1 MKGAEFLTKE
11 TNHKDVFTY
20 EDFSE
25 EQKMMYMATKEFV
38 EKEVLSNID
47 KIEKQEGTIVP
58 DTLKKAG
65 ELGLLGISTPEE
77 LDGLGMS
84 FNTSML
90 IADIIGV
97 AGSFGTTFG
106 AHTGIGT
113 LPILYYGNEEQ
124 KKKYIPGLST
134 GELIGCYC
142 LTEPSAGSDA
152 NAGKT
157 NAKLSDDGKNYII
170 NGQKIWISHGGFA
183 DIMVVFAKIDD
194 DKNHSA
200 FIVESKSKGITMGAE
215 EVKLGIK
222 GSSTRQIF
230 YENVEVPVENLLGN
244 RGQGFEIALNILNI
258 GRIKLCSSAIGGAK
272 KLIEQT
278 EEYVGER
285 KQFGK
290 PIGEFGAI
298 KQKVARMK
306 AKTFASESLMYRAG
320 QDIEDR
326 GNSVSLVKGEQEVV
340 SKNET
345 KNITLTNLKE
355 EKLGIVK
362 STSEF
367 AIECAIA
374 KVHGS
379 ETLDYVADEAIQCHG
394 GMGYSAEY
402 PIERAYRDA
411 RISRI
416 YEGTNEINRM
426 LLVGQVLKKIKNKD
440 ISINGM
446 VKKGL
451 LKPITDILKC
461 SYDGI
466 DLVNNHKTLLSVLI
480 AVLGK
485 KYGKGLVK
493 QQEILLSM
501 ADIIIE
507 IYASESAILRAKK
520 TGESNHLNMS
530 KLYLYES
537 NQKIKEKAYEIIDAS
552 SKGIKR
558 GLLNK
563 LAGKLTSHKHIN
575 PYHIYSFI
583 E

>member
-1 MKGAEFLTKE
+1 MKGAEFLTNN
-11 TNHKDVFTY
+11 TSPKDIFTY

-25 EQKMMYMATKEFV
+25 EQKMMYEATKEFV
-38 EKEVLSNID
+38 EKEVLGNID

-58 DTLKKAG
+58 DTLKLAG

-77 LDGLGMS
+77 LGGLGMS

-90 IADIIGV
+90 IADIMGI
-97 AGSFGTTFG
+97 AGSISTSYG

-142 LTEPSAGSDA
+142 LTEPGAGSDA

-157 NAKLSDDGKNYII
+157 NAKLSEDGKNYII
-170 NGQKIWISHGGFA
+170 NGQKIWISNGGFA
-183 DIMVVFAKIDD
+183 HIMIVFAKIDG

-200 FIVESKSKGITMGAE
+200 FIVESNSKGITMGPE

-230 YENVEVPVENLLGN
+230 YENVEVPVENLLGD

-320 QDIEDR
+320 QDIENR
-326 GNSVSLVKGEQEVV
+326 GNDMYINIKALKG
-340 SKNET
+340 
-345 KNITLTNLKE
+345 

-362 STSEF
+362 STSEY

-379 ETLDYVADEAIQCHG
+379 EVLDYVADEAIQCHG

-446 VKKGL
+446 VKKVF
-451 LKPITDILKC
+451 LKPITDLFKC
-461 SYDGI
+461 TYDGI
-466 DLVNNHKTLLSVLI
+466 DLVNNHKMLSSLLIYVLFK
-480 AVLGK
+480 V
-485 KYGKGLVK
+485 YGKGLVK

-520 TGESNHLNMS
+520 TGEVNHLNMS
-530 KLYLYES
+530 KLYLYEA
-537 NQKIKEKAYEIIDAS
+537 NQKIKEKSYEIIDAS
-552 SKGIKR
+552 SKGMKR
-558 GLLNK
+558 GLLKK
-563 LAGKLTSHKHIN
+563 LVSKLTNHKHVN
-575 PYHIYSFI
+575 PYSMY
-583 E
+583 

>member
-1 MKGAEFLTKE
+1 MKGAEFLTKKVDC
-11 TNHKDVFTY
+11 KDVFTY

-25 EQKMMYMATKEFV
+25 ENKMMYNVTKQFIE
-38 EKEVLSNID
+38 EKILPKTD
-47 KIEKQEGTIVP
+47 DIEKQKDGVSLNL
-58 DTLKKAG
+58 LKEMG
-65 ELGLLGISTPEE
+65 NLGILGITTPEE
-77 LDGLGMS
+77 LGGLGMS

-90 IADIIGV
+90 IADIMGI
-97 AGSFGTTFG
+97 AGSISTSYG

-113 LPILYYGNEEQ
+113 LPILYYGKEEQ
-124 KKKYIPGLST
+124 KQKYIPKLST

-142 LTEPSAGSDA
+142 LTEPGAGSDA

-157 NAKLSDDGKNYII
+157 NAKLSENGKNYII
-170 NGQKIWISHGGFA
+170 NGQKIWISNGGFA
-183 DIMVVFAKIDD
+183 DIMIVFAKIGT

-200 FIVESKSKGITMGAE
+200 FIIEANSEGITMGPE

-230 YENVEVPVENLLGN
+230 YENVEVPVENLLGD

-258 GRIKLCSSAIGGAK
+258 GRIKLCSSAIGGSK
-272 KLIEQT
+272 NLIEQT
-278 EEYVGER
+278 EQYIGER

-306 AKTFASESLMYRAG
+306 SKTFASESLMYRAG
-320 QDIEDR
+320 QDIENR
-326 GNSVSLVKGEQEVV
+326 GNQLVFDKDKGM
-340 SKNET
+340 K
-345 KNITLTNLKE
+345 KM
-355 EKLGIVK
+355 GIVK
-362 STSEF
+362 STSEY

-379 ETLDYVADEAIQCHG
+379 EVLDYVADESIQCHG

-402 PIERAYRDA
+402 PVERAYRDA

-426 LLVGQVLKKIKNKD
+426 LLVGQVLKKIHKKE
-440 ISINGM
+440 ISINDM
-446 VKKGL
+446 VIKGI

-461 SYDGI
+461 SYDSM
-466 DLVNNHKTLLSVLI
+466 DLVNNHKTLLSILI

-485 KYGKGLVK
+485 KYGKDLSK
-493 QQEILLSM
+493 KQEILLSM

-507 IYASESAILRAKK
+507 IYASESAILRSMK
-520 TGESNHLNMS
+520 TGDDNQKKMS
-530 KLYLYES
+530 ELYLYEA

-552 SKGIKR
+552 TKGVKR
-558 GLLNK
+558 GLMKCMVNK
-563 LAGKLTSHKHIN
+563 LTNHKHVN
-575 PYHIYSFI
+575 PYELY
-583 E
+583 

>member
-25 EQKMMYMATKEFV
+25 EQMMMYIATKEFV
-38 EKEVLSNID
+38 DKEVLSNID

-65 ELGLLGISTPEE
+65 DLGLLGISTPEE

-134 GELIGCYC
+134 GQLVGCYC
-142 LTEPSAGSDA
+142 LTEPGAGSDA

-157 NAKLSDDGKNYII
+157 NAKLSDDGKKYTI
-170 NGQKIWISHGGFA
+170 NGQKIWISNGGFA
-183 DIMVVFAKIDD
+183 DIMIVFAKIGD

-200 FIVESKSKGITMGAE
+200 FIVESKSEGITMGPE

-230 YENVEVPVENLLGN
+230 YENVEVPVENLLGK

-278 EEYVGER
+278 DEYVKER

-290 PIGEFGAI
+290 AIGTFGAI
-298 KQKVARMK
+298 QQKVSRMK
-306 AKTFASESLMYRAG
+306 AKVFASESLMYRAG

-326 GNSVSLVKGEQEVV
+326 GNDIH
-340 SKNET
+340 T
-345 KNITLTNLKE
+345 NIKNLKK
-355 EKLGIVK
+355 EKMGIVN
-362 STSEF
+362 STSEY

-379 ETLDYVADEAIQCHG
+379 EVLDYVADEAIQCHG

-440 ISINGM
+440 ISISGM
-446 VKKGL
+446 VKKVFM
-451 LKPITDILKC
+451 KPITDLFKC
-461 SYDGI
+461 NYDGM
-466 DLVNNHKTLLSVLI
+466 DLVNNHKMLSSLLIYILFNNF
-480 AVLGK
+480 GK
-485 KYGKGLVK
+485 KLVK

-507 IYASESAILRAKK
+507 IYASESAILRAMK
-520 TGESNHLNMS
+520 TKDSNQKTMG

-552 SKGIKR
+552 SKGMKR
-558 GLLNK
+558 YMFKK
-563 LAGKLTSHKHIN
+563 LVGKLTNHKHIN
-575 PYHIYSFI
+575 PYYLYSFI
-583 E
+583 D

>member
-25 EQKMMYMATKEFV
+25 EQKMMYEATKDFV
-38 EKEVLSNID
+38 EREVLSNID

-77 LDGLGMS
+77 LGGLGMS

-142 LTEPSAGSDA
+142 LTEPGAGSDA

-157 NAKLSDDGKNYII
+157 NAKLSDDEKNYII
-170 NGQKIWISHGGFA
+170 NGQKIWISNGGFA
-183 DIMVVFAKIDD
+183 DIMVVFAKIGD

-278 EEYVGER
+278 EEYIGER

-306 AKTFASESLMYRAG
+306 SKTFASESLMYRAG

-326 GNSVSLVKGEQEVV
+326 GNDMY
-340 SKNET
+340 T
-345 KNITLTNLKE
+345 NIKNLKK
-355 EKLGIVK
+355 EKMGIVK
-362 STSEF
+362 STSEY

-379 ETLDYVADEAIQCHG
+379 EVLDYVADESIQCHG

-446 VKKGL
+446 IKKVF
-451 LKPITDILKC
+451 LKPITDLFKC
-461 SYDGI
+461 TYDGM
-466 DLVNNHKTLLSVLI
+466 DLVNNHKMLSSLLIYVLF
-480 AVLGK
+480 K
-485 KYGKGLVK
+485 SYGKGLVK

-507 IYASESAILRAKK
+507 VYASESAILRAKK
-520 TGESNHLNMS
+520 TGEVNHLNMS
-530 KLYLYES
+530 KLYLYEA

-552 SKGIKR
+552 SKGMKR
-558 GLLNK
+558 GLLKK
-563 LAGKLTSHKHIN
+563 LVSKLTRHKHVN
-575 PYHIYSFI
+575 PYSMY
-583 E
+583 

>member
-25 EQKMMYMATKEFV
+25 EQMMMYIATKEFV
-38 EKEVLSNID
+38 DKEVLSNID

-65 ELGLLGISTPEE
+65 DLGLLGISTPEE

-134 GELIGCYC
+134 GQLVGCYC
-142 LTEPSAGSDA
+142 LTEPGAGSDA

-157 NAKLSDDGKNYII
+157 NAKLSDDGKKYTI
-170 NGQKIWISHGGFA
+170 NGQKIWISNGGFA
-183 DIMVVFAKIDD
+183 DIMIVFAKIGD

-200 FIVESKSKGITMGAE
+200 FIVESKSEGITMGPE

-230 YENVEVPVENLLGN
+230 YENVEVPVENLLGK

-278 EEYVGER
+278 DEYVKER

-290 PIGEFGAI
+290 AIGTFGAI
-298 KQKVARMK
+298 QQKVSRMK
-306 AKTFASESLMYRAG
+306 AKVFASESLMYRAG

-326 GNSVSLVKGEQEVV
+326 GNDIY
-340 SKNET
+340 T
-345 KNITLTNLKE
+345 NIKNLKK
-355 EKLGIVK
+355 EKMGIVN
-362 STSEF
+362 STSEY

-379 ETLDYVADEAIQCHG
+379 EVLDYVADEAIQCHG

-440 ISINGM
+440 ISISGM
-446 VKKGL
+446 VKKVFM
-451 LKPITDILKC
+451 KPITDLFKC
-461 SYDGI
+461 NYDGM
-466 DLVNNHKTLLSVLI
+466 DLVNNHKMLSSLLIYILFNNF
-480 AVLGK
+480 GK
-485 KYGKGLVK
+485 KLVK

-507 IYASESAILRAKK
+507 IYASESAILRAMK
-520 TGESNHLNMS
+520 TKDSNQKTMG

-537 NQKIKEKAYEIIDAS
+537 NQKVKEKAYEIIDAS
-552 SKGIKR
+552 SKGMKR
-558 GLLNK
+558 YMFKK
-563 LAGKLTSHKHIN
+563 LVGKLTNHKHIN
-575 PYHIYSFI
+575 PYYLYSFI
-583 E
+583 D

>member
-25 EQKMMYMATKEFV
+25 EQMMMYIATKEFV
-38 EKEVLSNID
+38 DKEVISNID

-65 ELGLLGISTPEE
+65 DLGLLGISTPEE

-134 GELIGCYC
+134 GQLVGCYC
-142 LTEPSAGSDA
+142 LTEPGAGSDA

-157 NAKLSDDGKNYII
+157 NAKLSDDGKKYTI
-170 NGQKIWISHGGFA
+170 NGQKIWISNGGFA
-183 DIMVVFAKIDD
+183 DIMIVFAKIGD

-200 FIVESKSKGITMGAE
+200 FIVEAKSEGITMGPE

-278 EEYVGER
+278 DEYVKER

-290 PIGEFGAI
+290 SIGTFGAI
-298 KQKVARMK
+298 QQKVSRMK
-306 AKTFASESLMYRAG
+306 AKVFASESLMYRAG

-326 GNSVSLVKGEQEVV
+326 GNDIH
-340 SKNET
+340 T
-345 KNITLTNLKE
+345 NIKNLKK
-355 EKLGIVK
+355 EKMGIVN
-362 STSEF
+362 STSEY

-379 ETLDYVADEAIQCHG
+379 EVLDYVADEAIQCHG

-440 ISINGM
+440 ISISGM
-446 VKKGL
+446 VKKTFM
-451 LKPITDILKC
+451 KPITDLFKC
-461 SYDGI
+461 KYNGM
-466 DLVNNHKTLLSVLI
+466 DLVNNHKMLSSLLIYILFNKF
-480 AVLGK
+480 GK
-485 KYGKGLVK
+485 SLVK

-507 IYASESAILRAKK
+507 IYASESTLLRAMK
-520 TGESNHLNMS
+520 TKDSNQKTMG

-552 SKGIKR
+552 SKGMKR
-558 GLLNK
+558 YMFKK
-563 LAGKLTSHKHIN
+563 LVGKLTNHKHIN
-575 PYHIYSFI
+575 PYYLYSFI
-583 E
+583 D

>member
-25 EQKMMYMATKEFV
+25 DQKMMYLATKDFV

-170 NGQKIWISHGGFA
+170 NGQKIWISNGGFA

-278 EEYVGER
+278 EEYIGER

-306 AKTFASESLMYRAG
+306 SKTYASESLMYRAG

-326 GNSVSLVKGEQEVV
+326 GNQSVFDVKTMD
-340 SKNET
+340 K
-345 KNITLTNLKE
+345 KKM
-355 EKLGIVK
+355 GIVK
-362 STSEF
+362 STSEY

-379 ETLDYVADEAIQCHG
+379 EVLDYVADEAIQCHG

-530 KLYLYES
+530 KLYLYEA

-563 LAGKLTSHKHIN
+563 LVSKLTRHKHIN

>member
-25 EQKMMYMATKEFV
+25 EQMMMYIATKEFV
-38 EKEVLSNID
+38 DKEVLSNID

-65 ELGLLGISTPEE
+65 DLGLLGISTPEE
-77 LDGLGMS
+77 LNGLGMS

-124 KKKYIPGLST
+124 KKKYIPKLST
-134 GELIGCYC
+134 GKLIGCYC
-142 LTEPSAGSDA
+142 LTEPGAGSDA

-157 NAKLSDDGKNYII
+157 NAKLSDDGKKYTI
-170 NGQKIWISHGGFA
+170 NGQKIWISNGGFA
-183 DIMVVFAKIDD
+183 DIMIVFAKIGD

-200 FIVESKSKGITMGAE
+200 FIVESKSEGITMGPE

-230 YENVEVPVENLLGN
+230 YENVEVPVENLLGK

-278 EEYVGER
+278 DEYVKER

-290 PIGEFGAI
+290 AIGTFGAI
-298 KQKVARMK
+298 QQKVARMK
-306 AKTFASESLMYRAG
+306 AKVFASESLMYRAG

-326 GNSVSLVKGEQEVV
+326 GNDIY
-340 SKNET
+340 T
-345 KNITLTNLKE
+345 NIKNLKK
-355 EKLGIVK
+355 EKMGIVN
-362 STSEF
+362 STSEY

-379 ETLDYVADEAIQCHG
+379 EVLDYVADEAIQCHG

-440 ISINGM
+440 ISISGM
-446 VKKGL
+446 VKKVFM
-451 LKPITDILKC
+451 KPITDLFKC
-461 SYDGI
+461 KYNGM
-466 DLVNNHKTLLSVLI
+466 DLVNNHKMLSSLLIYILFNNF
-480 AVLGK
+480 GK
-485 KYGKGLVK
+485 KLVK

-507 IYASESAILRAKK
+507 IYASESAILRAMK
-520 TGESNHLNMS
+520 TKDSNQKTMG

-552 SKGIKR
+552 SKGMKR
-558 GLLNK
+558 YMFKK
-563 LAGKLTSHKHIN
+563 LVGKLTNHKHIN
-575 PYHIYSFI
+575 PYYLYSFI
-583 E
+583 D

>member
-1 MKGAEFLTKE
+1 MKGAEFLIKG

-20 EDFSE
+20 EDFDE
-25 EQKMMYMATKEFV
+25 EQKMMYEATKEFV
-38 EKEVLSNID
+38 EREVLSNID
-47 KIEKQEGTIVP
+47 KIEKQEGNIVS
-58 DTLKKAG
+58 DTLKLAG

-77 LDGLGMS
+77 LGGLGMS

-124 KKKYIPGLST
+124 KQKYIPKLST

-157 NAKLSDDGKNYII
+157 NAYLYADGTKYII
-170 NGQKIWISHGGFA
+170 NGQKIWISNGGFA
-183 DIMVVFAKIDD
+183 DIMIVFAKIGT

-200 FIVESKSKGITMGAE
+200 FIVESKSEGITMGPE

-278 EEYVGER
+278 DEYVKER

-290 PIGEFGAI
+290 SIGTFGAI
-298 KQKVARMK
+298 QQKVARMK

-326 GNSVSLVKGEQEVV
+326 GNDIH
-340 SKNET
+340 T
-345 KNITLTNLKE
+345 NIKNLKK
-355 EKLGIVK
+355 EKMGIVN
-362 STSEF
+362 STSEY

-379 ETLDYVADEAIQCHG
+379 EVLDYVADEAIQCHG

-440 ISINGM
+440 ISISGM
-446 VKKGL
+446 VKKVFM
-451 LKPITDILKC
+451 KPITDLFKC
-461 SYDGI
+461 KYNGM
-466 DLVNNHKTLLSVLI
+466 DLVNNHKMLSSLLIYILFNNF
-480 AVLGK
+480 GK
-485 KYGKGLVK
+485 KLVK

-507 IYASESAILRAKK
+507 IYASESAILRAMK
-520 TGESNHLNMS
+520 TKDSNQKTMG

-537 NQKIKEKAYEIIDAS
+537 NQKIKEKSYEIIDAS
-552 SKGIKR
+552 SKGMKR
-558 GLLNK
+558 YMFKK
-563 LAGKLTSHKHIN
+563 LVGKLTTHKHIN
-575 PYHIYSFI
+575 QYYFYSFI
-583 E
+583 D

>member
-25 EQKMMYMATKEFV
+25 EQMMMYIATKEFV
-38 EKEVLSNID
+38 DKEVLSNID

-65 ELGLLGISTPEE
+65 DLGLLGISTPEE

-134 GELIGCYC
+134 GQLVGCYC
-142 LTEPSAGSDA
+142 LTEPGAGSDA

-157 NAKLSDDGKNYII
+157 NAKLSDDGKKYTI
-170 NGQKIWISHGGFA
+170 NGQKIWISNGGFA
-183 DIMVVFAKIDD
+183 DIMIVFAKIGD

-200 FIVESKSKGITMGAE
+200 FIVESKSEGITMGPE

-230 YENVEVPVENLLGN
+230 YENVEVPVENLLGK

-278 EEYVGER
+278 DEYVKER

-290 PIGEFGAI
+290 AIGTFGAI
-298 KQKVARMK
+298 QQKVSRMK
-306 AKTFASESLMYRAG
+306 AKVFASESLMYRAG

-326 GNSVSLVKGEQEVV
+326 GNDMY
-340 SKNET
+340 T
-345 KNITLTNLKE
+345 NIKNLKK
-355 EKLGIVK
+355 EKMGIVN
-362 STSEF
+362 STSEY

-379 ETLDYVADEAIQCHG
+379 EVLDYVADEAIQCHG

-440 ISINGM
+440 ISISGM
-446 VKKGL
+446 VKKVFM
-451 LKPITDILKC
+451 KPITDLFKC
-461 SYDGI
+461 NYDGM
-466 DLVNNHKTLLSVLI
+466 DLVNNHKMLSSLLIYILFNNF
-480 AVLGK
+480 GK
-485 KYGKGLVK
+485 KLVK

-507 IYASESAILRAKK
+507 IYASESAILRAMK
-520 TGESNHLNMS
+520 TKDSNQKTMG

-537 NQKIKEKAYEIIDAS
+537 NQKVKEKAYEIIDAS
-552 SKGIKR
+552 SKGMKR
-558 GLLNK
+558 YMFKK
-563 LAGKLTSHKHIN
+563 LVGKLTNHKHIN
-575 PYHIYSFI
+575 PYYLYSFI
-583 E
+583 D

>member
-1 MKGAEFLTKE
+1 MKGAEFLIKE
-11 TNHKDVFTY
+11 TNYKDVFTY
-20 EDFSE
+20 EDFDA
-25 EQKMMYMATKEFV
+25 EQMMMYEATEEFV
-38 EKEVLSNID
+38 EREVVSNID

-65 ELGLLGISTPEE
+65 ELGLLGVSVPEE
-77 LDGLGMS
+77 LGGLGMS

-124 KKKYIPGLST
+124 KQKYIPKLST

-142 LTEPSAGSDA
+142 LTEPGAGSDA

-157 NAKLSDDGKNYII
+157 NAKLSENRKNFII
-170 NGQKIWISHGGFA
+170 NGQKIWISNGGFA
-183 DIMVVFAKIDD
+183 DIMIVFAKIGY

-200 FIVESKSKGITMGAE
+200 FIVESNSKGITMGPE

-230 YENVEVPVENLLGN
+230 YENVEVPVENLLGD

-272 KLIEQT
+272 NLIEQT
-278 EEYVGER
+278 EQYIGER

-306 AKTFASESLMYRAG
+306 AKTFVSESLMYRAG

-326 GNSVSLVKGEQEVV
+326 GNQSVFDDSSMDK
-340 SKNET
+340 K
-345 KNITLTNLKE
+345 KM
-355 EKLGIVK
+355 GIVK
-362 STSEF
+362 STSEY

-379 ETLDYVADEAIQCHG
+379 EVLDYVADEAIQCHG

-426 LLVGQVLKKIKNKD
+426 LLVGQVLKKIHKKE
-440 ISINGM
+440 ISINDM
-446 VKKGL
+446 VIKGI

-461 SYDGI
+461 SYDGM
-466 DLVNNHKTLLSVLI
+466 DLVNNHKILLSILI

-485 KYGKGLVK
+485 KYGKELAK

-507 IYASESAILRAKK
+507 IYASESATLRSMKTSDENQKK
-520 TGESNHLNMS
+520 MS
-530 KLYLYES
+530 ELYLYEA
-537 NQKIKEKAYEIIDAS
+537 NQKIIQKANEIIDVS
-552 SKGIKR
+552 SSGVKR
-558 GLLNK
+558 SLMKK
-563 LAGKLTSHKHIN
+563 LVNKLTSHKHIN
-575 PYHIYSFI
+575 PYELSSNIS
-583 E
+583 